1 MRRRVSGRGRWGPVR
16 GPAALLLVLMTL
28 SAGASPVAPCPGTVE
43 QTFPAYGPLDEAPK
57 VAIWRHIDL
66 SRAAAC
72 LGGLRERMEV
82 VVALAG
88 RFRSSLS
95 VEEMARRVGAISKTE
110 GLRYWSVTDG
120 DWRAL
125 LSEAF
130 ALAAPDIERRRPD
143 FSAAELLS
151 GRVLY
156 TAQRDTRSTGLN
168 LYRFVGRR
176 IDARRMVIESCN
188 VSPIRFIF
196 VELYAPGALRVI
208 HFLERADSGVWAAY
222 TLSAVRSGTLEQ
234 DPRSLINRSAAY
246 YRYLSGVA
254 SDRDPPLAP

>member
-130 ALAAPDIERRRPD
+130 ALEGPDLERRRAD

-156 TAQRDTRSTGLN
+156 TAQRDTRSTDLN
-168 LYRFVGRR
+168 LYRLVGRR
-176 IDARRMVIESCN
+176 VDARRLVVESKN
-188 VSPIRFIF
+188 LSPIRFLIF
-196 VELYAPGALRVI
+196 ELFAPGALQAAHR
-208 HFLERADSGVWAAY
+208 LEQLAPGVWGY
-222 TLSAVRSGTLEQ
+222 YGVTAVRGGALDNETKSFV
-234 DPRSLINRSAAY
+234 NRAAAY
-246 YRYLSGVA
+246 YRYLAGVPA
-254 SDRDPPLAP
+254 EREPPLAR